1 MIENKIKTWI
11 DNSNKNMASSMVILK
26 VNDLKIVIDQK

>member
-1 MIENKIKTWI
+1 LDLKNEIAQKYPKWDFELKI
-11 DNSNKNMASSMVILK
+11 VILK